1 MLEID
6 LPIKLP
12 EDSLG
17 LPFNKRPGEDA
28 GYDLIAL
35 KNVILWPFCPV
46 KIPVNIQ
53 TLIPTGYFGRVTGRS
68 GLSSKGILTLPG
80 TVDSGYTGVWQ
91 SITINLTLWP
101 KRIRKGNRVAQM
113 IILPFAK
120 VNFCPT
126 DDLPS
131 TARGQDGFMSSGI

>member
-35 KNVILWPFCPV
+35 KNVILWPFRPV
-46 KIPVNIQ
+46 IIPVNIQ
-53 TLIPTGYFGRVTGRS
+53 ALIPTGYFGRVTGRS
-68 GLSSKGILTLPG
+68 GLNAKGILVIPG
-80 TVDSGYTGVWQ
+80 TVDSGYTGIWQ
-91 SITINLTLWP
+91 SITVNLTLWP
-101 KRIRKGNRVAQM
+101 KRIQKGNRIAQM

-120 VNFCPT
+120 INFCLTAELSPT
-126 DDLPS
+126 D
-131 TARGQDGFMSSGI
+131 RGQDGFMSSGI